1 MSSWLI
7 YALLSALCAAFVS
20 IFGKVGLT
28 GLDSSAA
35 TAVRAAIMALFLMGV
50 VVAEG
55 HTADLPQVFADK
67 KALAFVALS
76 GIAGALS
83 WLFYFMA
90 LKEGE
95 VTQVAPIDKLSV
107 VFAVVLAVVIF
118 GEKVSLAHGIAIAMI
133 AAGGLLL
140 AIFPDM
146 ESPRTSIV
154 DVRGGWVTRR
164 FREFSYRPAQGGRQ
178 FHRYG
183 LRGSRQMPWASTD
196 PAPVFGRTE

>member
-1 MSSWLI
+1 MSSWLV

-20 IFGKVGLT
+20 IFGKVGVA

-35 TAVRAAIMALFLMGV
+35 TAVRAVIMAVFLVGV

-76 GIAGALS
+76 GVAGALS

-90 LKEGE
+90 LKDGDVEGE

-107 VFAVVLAVVIF
+107 VFAVLIAVIF
-118 GEKVSLAHGIAIAMI
+118 FGEQVSFLHGVAIVLI
-133 AAGGLLL
+133 AAGGLML
-140 AIFPDM
+140 AIFP
-146 ESPRTSIV
+146 
-154 DVRGGWVTRR
+154 
-164 FREFSYRPAQGGRQ
+164 
-178 FHRYG
+178 
-183 LRGSRQMPWASTD
+183 
-196 PAPVFGRTE
+196 

>member
-1 MSSWLI
+1 MSAWLV

-20 IFGKVGLT
+20 IFGKVGLM

-55 HTADLPQVFADK
+55 HAADLPQVFADR

-83 WLFYFMA
+83 WLFYFLA
-90 LKEGE
+90 LKDGA

-107 VFAVVLAVVIF
+107 VFAVVLAAIIF
-118 GEKVSLAHGIAIAMI
+118 GEKVSLTHGIAIAMI

-140 AIFPDM
+140 AIFP
-146 ESPRTSIV
+146 
-154 DVRGGWVTRR
+154 
-164 FREFSYRPAQGGRQ
+164 
-178 FHRYG
+178 
-183 LRGSRQMPWASTD
+183 
-196 PAPVFGRTE
+196 

>member
-55 HTADLPQVFADK
+55 HPADLPQVFADK

-140 AIFPDM
+140 AIFP
-146 ESPRTSIV
+146 
-154 DVRGGWVTRR
+154 
-164 FREFSYRPAQGGRQ
+164 
-178 FHRYG
+178 
-183 LRGSRQMPWASTD
+183 
-196 PAPVFGRTE
+196 

>member
-1 MSSWLI
+1 MAMSAWLV

-20 IFGKVGLT
+20 IFGKVGLM

-55 HTADLPQVFADK
+55 HAADLPQVFADR

-83 WLFYFMA
+83 WLFYFLA
-90 LKEGE
+90 LKDGA

-107 VFAVVLAVVIF
+107 VFAVVLAAIIF
-118 GEKVSLAHGIAIAMI
+118 GEKVSLTHGIAIAMI

-140 AIFPDM
+140 AIFP
-146 ESPRTSIV
+146 
-154 DVRGGWVTRR
+154 
-164 FREFSYRPAQGGRQ
+164 
-178 FHRYG
+178 
-183 LRGSRQMPWASTD
+183 
-196 PAPVFGRTE
+196 

>member
-20 IFGKVGLT
+20 IFGKVGVA

-35 TAVRAAIMALFLMGV
+35 TAVRAVIMAVFLVGV

-67 KALAFVALS
+67 KALIFVALS

-83 WLFYFMA
+83 WLFYFLA
-90 LKEGE
+90 LKDGA

-107 VFAVVLAVVIF
+107 VFAVVIAVLIF
-118 GEKVSLAHGIAIAMI
+118 GERVSFMHGIAIVMI

-140 AIFPDM
+140 AIFP
-146 ESPRTSIV
+146 
-154 DVRGGWVTRR
+154 
-164 FREFSYRPAQGGRQ
+164 
-178 FHRYG
+178 
-183 LRGSRQMPWASTD
+183 
-196 PAPVFGRTE
+196 